1 MAGIQRL
8 FGRMVLALPHS
19 PLDYPA
25 VEAATELAEGL
36 GVQCLGAFV
45 LEPAISSLS
54 ARSGAQEFRST
65 VTGWEPVAH
74 ERLVQDIEDVVETAR
89 RSFVAAARRG
99 GAADAVFQLL
109 HGGAGEILAALI
121 RRDDIVVMIEP
132 RHPADR
138 ITHQFRN
145 VAAAALAA
153 SSSVMLVPSRVL
165 RKQGPVVAVATRP
178 DDRAIDVAA
187 NVAGCMGEP
196 LLIVNATGA
205 PIARRAVPGERQPRI
220 IASPSQSLPIERR
233 VLADLENTG
242 ERLIV
247 VRRTGLEQSGLR
259 VVADRR
265 GVPVLMLDGR

>member
-1 MAGIQRL
+1 MAGIQHL

-19 PLDYPA
+19 PLDYAA

-54 ARSGAQEFRST
+54 ARSGAQELRSP
-65 VTGWEPVAH
+65 VTGWQPVAH
-74 ERLVQDIEDVVETAR
+74 ERLVQDIEESVETAR
-89 RSFVAAARRG
+89 RSFAAAARRG
-99 GAADAVFQLL
+99 GADAVFQLL
-109 HGGAGEILAALI
+109 HGGASETLASLV

-145 VAAAALAA
+145 VAEAALAA

-165 RKQGPVVAVATRP
+165 RKQGPVVAVATEP
-178 DDRAIDVAA
+178 NDRVIDVAA
-187 NVAGCMGEP
+187 NVASCMREP
-196 LLIVNATGA
+196 LFIVNATGA
-205 PIARRAVPGERQPRI
+205 PIARGTVPGERQPRI
-220 IASPSQSLPIERR
+220 IASRSRGLPIERR
-233 VLADLENTG
+233 VLADLGDAG

-247 VRRTGLEQSGLR
+247 VRRTGLDQSGLR